1 MAHPKADLV
10 STTDNTDTAP
20 VQKEGGTAIGITD
33 ASTVTTGSPITKT
46 FNLRDNAN
54 EGAVK
59 RSRVVAIDGGTQATP
74 VGVTGV
80 QTAKGSGTIAFDPGV
95 AGHTIENGNGWIIR
109 GWANYIN
116 NVSNTAIYFQSSDDG
131 TRKALN
137 TTFRQ
142 HGAATATA
150 IRARYWNPVG
160 ISGER
165 GNWSTYPSAANEV
178 YRDSSGGGA
187 LSALA
192 EYPTLAIPGELV
204 YLETGK
210 TPTQA
215 DYPAKN
221 G

>member
-59 RSRVVAIDGGTQATP
+59 RSRVGAIYAGNQATP
-74 VGVTGV
+74 VGVSGV

-109 GWANYIN
+109 GWANYII